1 MHPTDS
7 TQGRRRSGPVDCLR
21 TALLLAFALPVS
33 LTASFACPAIPAHEP
48 CPLCREDLDVPVV
61 RLSAAHLDSIA
72 AEHAAFNEKQI
83 ARIDSLLHS
92 GIWGQP
98 EDARARQCAHLLAR
112 LSLVNAYTDLFRW
125 ASKSECVYEV
135 DGAALAEL
143 YQRYSDVSLFVGP
156 RLSSLRIGRGR
167 ACVRYSVEEPGE
179 GESWHGGRRLRWK
192 VRDVRIDGRSRR
204 VVDVTFPTG
213 QDGEVEFLFSS
224 HHTMA
229 ISHER
234 IAGPTG
240 SYDWFLVHEIEGAWV
255 KKWGTHRPTAYMLWR
270 PAPSVTS
277 ALPACSASAPIAL
290 AAFPPTGA
298 NACTLP
304 ATPLLGVR
312 LYVPGLKLRL
322 PMLPDIHL
330 DDLREAHVIMP
341 ILDLDYLRRGD
352 YPSWLELN
360 RNLGFADWKGQGPIP
375 PEIRRR
381 FPDR

>member
-1 MHPTDS
+1 
-7 TQGRRRSGPVDCLR
+7 
-21 TALLLAFALPVS
+21 
-33 LTASFACPAIPAHEP
+33 
-48 CPLCREDLDVPVV
+48 
-61 RLSAAHLDSIA
+61 
-72 AEHAAFNEKQI
+72 
-83 ARIDSLLHS
+83 
-92 GIWGQP
+92 
-98 EDARARQCAHLLAR
+98 
-112 LSLVNAYTDLFRW
+112 
-125 ASKSECVYEV
+125 VYEV
-135 DGAALAEL
+135 DGATLASL
-143 YQRYSDVSLFVGP
+143 YRRYSDVSLFVGP
-156 RLSSLRIGRGR
+156 RLATLRIGCCR
-167 ACVRYSVEEPGE
+167 ACVRYAVEEPGE
-179 GESWHGGRRLRWK
+179 GESWHGGRRLSWK
-192 VRDVRIDGRSRR
+192 VRDVKIDRRSRR

-234 IAGPTG
+234 IAGPAG
-240 SYDWFLVHEIEGAWV
+240 SYDWFLVHDIEGAWV

-277 ALPACSASAPIAL
+277 TLPACSASAPIAP
-290 AAFPPTGA
+290 AAFLPSGA
-298 NACTLP
+298 NACALP

-352 YPSWLELN
+352 HPSWLELN
-360 RNLGFADWKGQGPIP
+360 RNLGFVDWKGQGPIP
-375 PEIRRR
+375 AEIRRR